1 MSAAAAAAASSP
13 FPLTPAAQ
21 RGPLDL
27 VVAAGGD
34 VAYPDNWIDQDFA
47 QAGSRLFSSVAP
59 YVREADLAFV
69 NLESPLTRAPI
80 SLKKTYPIRTSPER
94 LEWLLGGGFNLF
106 SLANNHIYDSGRR
119 GLLDTLDLLES
130 SSRAGQAFW
139 WAGAARKQDE
149 AWRPLVFRPPGKDL
163 KVAFLA
169 FGSAGTPLVPSP
181 HGPRAMQAVREASEQ
196 ADLVIVS
203 AHTGREYQHVP
214 SQRKADLFRSF
225 VEAGADVVLG
235 HHPHVIQGVE
245 SYQGGIIFHS
255 LGNFSFASK
264 TVRHHKTGAKLY
276 GMLPLIEV
284 RGGQVQRAAIIPLYV
299 NNAERWRLGKKV
311 VEPRPCVPQVVEG
324 AFAQEILQSLQKW
337 THALPGVSPQ
347 ARRSFQVRRGHAMV
361 RVGQKEAGGRNQEEG
376 SAERAPK
383 ETGN

>member
-1 MSAAAAAAASSP
+1 MDTFRPAGAFLLGILLSAAAAAVASD
-13 FPLTPAAQ
+13 PLPVTPATQ
-21 RGPLDL
+21 RGSLDL
-27 VVAAGGD
+27 VLAAGGD
-34 VAYPDNWIDQDFA
+34 VAYPENWIDQDFA
-47 QAGSRLFSSVAP
+47 QAGSGLFSSVVP

-80 SLKKTYPIRTSPER
+80 RLKKKYPIRTSPER

-106 SLANNHIYDSGRR
+106 SLANNHMYDSGRQ
-119 GLLDTLDLLES
+119 GLLDTLDLLEKT
-130 SSRAGQAFW
+130 RRDNQALW
-139 WAGAARKQDE
+139 WAGAARTQE
-149 AWRPLVFRPPGKDL
+149 VAWRPLVFQPPGKEM

-181 HGPRAMQAVREASEQ
+181 HGPRALQAIREASGQ

-214 SQRKADLFRSF
+214 SPRKANLFRAF

-245 SYQGGIIFHS
+245 SYLGGIIFHS

-264 TVRHHKTGAKLY
+264 TVRHRKTGAKLY

-284 RGGQVQRAAIIPLYV
+284 LGGKVHQAAIIPLYV
-299 NNAERWRLGKKV
+299 NNAESWRLGQQI
-311 VEPRPCVPQVVEG
+311 VEPRPCVPQVVQG
-324 AFAQEILQSLQKW
+324 AFAQEVLQSLQQW
-337 THALPGVSPQ
+337 TRALPGISAQ
-347 ARRSFQVRRGHAMV
+347 ASRSFRINGDHATVQVR
-361 RVGQKEAGGRNQEEG
+361 
-376 SAERAPK
+376 
-383 ETGN
+383 